1 MLLFLFQVILQHFY
15 LHQAEVLSQCER
27 WKRDLV
33 DGIAALQGTGVG
45 VAHLKEQLRTLI
57 KVVDTLRAELG
68 KIKPSDF
75 QKSTVLRESDEDTS
89 S

>member
-1 MLLFLFQVILQHFY
+1 M
-15 LHQAEVLSQCER
+15 
-27 WKRDLV
+27 

-75 QKSTVLRESDEDTS
+75 QKSKASRDSDAEDAAS